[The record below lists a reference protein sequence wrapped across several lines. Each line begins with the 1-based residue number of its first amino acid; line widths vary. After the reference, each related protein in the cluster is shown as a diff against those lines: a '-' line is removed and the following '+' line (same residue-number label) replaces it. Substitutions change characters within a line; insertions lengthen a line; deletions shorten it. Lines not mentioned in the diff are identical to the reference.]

1 MDRWWRRTPMC
12 EAPATARPK
21 RARGAVMA
29 ITVRRLFADDW
40 RESRA
45 IRLEALRT
53 FPGNYFTSLA
63 EAEARGDDVWRGML
77 MSATLASFG
86 LFDGERLWGSP
97 RSRPR
102 IATPHRSPCRI
113 SVSRIAVAGSA
124 PCSTRPGWIGR
135 ARRECDA
142 FSPVIGRRTNRRAV
156 PCCAMVFAMSGRRR
170 IAGLTERWRMTCAT
184 FSTWHD
190 RSSHASPDR

>member
-1 MDRWWRRTPMC
+1 MC
-12 EAPATARPK
+12 EAPATARRK

-86 LFDGERLWGSP
+86 LFDGERLVGITAIEATDRDTASLAMSYLSQPYRGRGLSAMLYAP
-97 RSRPR
+97 RLDWARAKGVRRVLASHR
-102 IATPHRSPCRI
+102 ATNEPS
-113 SVSRIAVAGSA
+113 
-124 PCSTRPGWIGR
+124 
-135 ARRECDA
+135 
-142 FSPVIGRRTNRRAV
+142 RRAMLRHGFRHV
-156 PCCAMVFAMSGRRR
+156 GAA
-170 IAGLTERWRMTCAT
+170 AHRW
-184 FSTWHD
+184 
-190 RSSHASPDR
+190 PDGTVEDDVRYVLDLA